1 MRILFALAFSC
12 SNVLDRGF
20 RCLYPGASK
29 RKDDMSER
37 ATIGLNVS
45 LLETQNRTDVGHPLA
60 VNYELSQDGEN
71 IVIAPQVD
79 YLDFLARGGPINFRC
94 VLRQHPV
101 RSEIASLDIKV
112 VNNGNLVFIGRG
124 VRSGPE

>member
-1 MRILFALAFSC
+1 MEKLLQFLDRIVPLLPFYPPWARILFALAFSC

-60 VNYELSQDGEN
+60 VNYELSQDGVN

-94 VLRQHPV
+94 VLRQK
-101 RSEIASLDIKV
+101 SSSL
-112 VNNGNLVFIGRG
+112 
-124 VRSGPE
+124 